1 MKSNA
6 ERKRIADKILYD
18 YNIKSKK
25 TSMYHRKMDKRIT
38 KRVKTDTNYFIDI
51 RLYSNPSIIL
61 FTSFFLGLQL
71 LDISS
76 IHFPIMVCW
85 ILK

>member
-1 MKSNA
+1 
-6 ERKRIADKILYD
+6 
-18 YNIKSKK
+18 
-25 TSMYHRKMDKRIT
+25 MYHRKIDKRLT

-76 IHFPIMVCW
+76 IHFPIMVC
-85 ILK
+85 